1 MCMSGISMPLISLL
15 PSVFKIYKYWIIAAI
30 LCNLSHFSY
39 KIFFERK
46 KCINGKQDEGDIL
59 YAERMFADTNSCP
72 LQRNWCSL
80 GDYFYR
86 SLLSVLAFLI
96 AMFFKPFHF
105 TYYTFIY
112 NISDDALGKIIGSIL
127 TIFLPLMP
135 IIMLFRILLNNLNIL
150 KSDFLSTIKT
160 EDEVEGKRFFTNNF
174 GFLKGLLSDWNSDFQ
189 HYVCNFYIVG
199 TNYEG
204 IKGLYW
210 IRLETKEFWRKNL
223 IDVGAVVPKL
233 LGSWKGNK
241 GDFCS
246 DICNY
251 DLIVK
256 QNDSF
261 LGIGDTFL
269 KANKEFQT
277 VKDIENILE
286 NKYSDRDCL
295 ILKVARPLSNL
306 GVHSLDILTARD
318 ISGNIRLVDVLVW
331 TATSS
336 WTTHTATKVYT
347 IDPISET
354 ANTAARW
361 YGSYF
366 MHTDNSGIGVK
377 YPGVKKAILQAI
389 ECHKNIKCDWLC
401 AIGWDAMIT
410 EDSSVVFFE
419 GNLAS
424 GRVPHRMFLSFG
436 SLNYF
441 IRNMSWISK

>member
-1 MCMSGISMPLISLL
+1 MTRISMSLISLIQA
-15 PSVFKIYKYWIIAAI
+15 VFKIYKYWIIVAI
-30 LCNLSHFSY
+30 VCNVAHLSH

-46 KCINGKQDEGDIL
+46 KSNNISQKEGNIL
-59 YAERMFADTNSCP
+59 YAGRMFADTTSYP
-72 LQRNWCSL
+72 LQRNWYSV
-80 GDYFYR
+80 GDYFCR
-86 SLLSVLAFLI
+86 SLLSLLAFMI
-96 AMFFKPFHF
+96 AMVFKPFHF

-112 NISDDALGKIIGSIL
+112 NISDDALGKVIGSIF

-160 EDEVEGKRFFTNNF
+160 DDEVEGKRFFTNNF
-174 GFLKGLLSDWNSDFQ
+174 GFLKGLLSDWNNGFQ

-223 IDVGAVVPKL
+223 IDVGAAVPKL
-233 LGSWKGNK
+233 LGSWKGNTA
-241 GDFCS
+241 DFHS

-261 LGIGDTFL
+261 LGIGDMFL
-269 KANKEFQT
+269 KANKDFQT

-286 NKYSDRDCL
+286 SKYSDRDSL
-295 ILKVARPLSNL
+295 ILKVVRPLSNL
-306 GVHSLDILTARD
+306 GVHSLDIVTARD

-361 YGSYF
+361 YGSNF
-366 MHTDNSGIGVK
+366 MNTDNSGIGVK

-389 ECHKNIKCDWLC
+389 ECHKNIKCDWLS
-401 AIGWDAMIT
+401 AIGWDAMIA
-410 EDSSVVFFE
+410 EDSSLVFFE

-436 SLNYF
+436 SLKYF
-441 IRNMSWISK
+441 IRNMSWVSK